1 MGNSKSA
8 FGCQIPSTAA
18 GQPQGEARNGILPTV
33 RGDHIASALDGL
45 PAPTRDG
52 VANHQ
57 VVIDAGPAGRVRLFV
72 ERKTARR
79 GKHSHCYWSAYRA
92 ELVGAV
98 SEPQPTDT
106 PPLPPSA

>member
-8 FGCQIPSTAA
+8 FGCQISSTAT
-18 GQPQGEARNGILPTV
+18 GQLQGEARNGILPTV
-33 RGDHIASALDGL
+33 RGDYIASALAGL

-52 VANHQ
+52 IAEHQ
-57 VVIDAGPAGRVRLFV
+57 VVIDAGPAGRVRLYI

-92 ELVGAV
+92 EAV
-98 SEPQPTDT
+98 AAG
-106 PPLPPSA
+106 SAS